1 MKFKLQNYNEFR
13 ENMAWHDYVSV
24 IINEFPIVLVRR
36 YEWLLRD
43 KYSIYIQFFGF
54 CIFRRT
60 YSYVEEE
67 VQ

>member
-1 MKFKLQNYNEFR
+1 MKFQLQNYNEFR

-43 KYSIYIQFFGF
+43 KYSIHIQFFGF
-54 CIFRRT
+54 GIFHKT
-60 YSYVEEE
+60 YSYAEEE
-67 VQ
+67 LQ